1 MTMVW
6 LRLLPITISDS
17 INIIGNKSYD
27 YHYHYDYNYF
37 DQTKNR
43 DDQTNLKLS
52 RK

>member
-6 LRLLPITISDS
+6 LRLLPITISNS
-17 INIIGNKSYD
+17 INIISNKSYD
-27 YHYHYDYNYF
+27 YHYDYDYF

-52 RK
+52 